1 MFTNL
6 LVAPI
11 KLIVGN
17 EWFKIADGSRMWKHG
32 GQFQY
37 VLCGVFGVNV
47 IDAQLIERDFH

>member
-1 MFTNL
+1 MFTNV

-47 IDAQLIERDFH
+47 IDAHLIERDFH